1 MNKEKIKQ
9 RIVELKEEKYLLE
22 NNKSS
27 IWLVLFLLWI
37 PIFGWIVLIAMHE
50 IKKQKINIIEK
61 EIKNLDLYI

>member
-9 RIVELKEEKYLLE
+9 RIIELKEEKYLLE
-22 NNKSS
+22 NNKLS
-27 IWLVLFLLWI
+27 IWLILFLLWI
-37 PIFGWIVLIAMHE
+37 PIFGWMILITMHE